1 MSTRNQ
7 KTKTFLALLLTLS
20 LCHLSLGTA
29 LAATMLQATG
39 KLVTRGNQPI
49 TVNGIST
56 SSGATILSGASVE
69 TPDQVGAT
77 INLGDFGSLDI
88 APNTKLQLEFSRDG
102 GVKVTVVEGCV
113 ILRVKQGNYG
123 EINTPEGK
131 ATSNDSA
138 QKQAA
143 ILDVCNPKGAPA
155 AIVNQGAA
163 SNAGAGA
170 GTVGTVGGE
179 GLSTAAVT
187 SLILGGIGI
196 GVVAIIVSTR
206 GDDPSGSS

>member
-7 KTKTFLALLLTLS
+7 QTKTFLALLLILS

-29 LAATMLQATG
+29 LASTGLQATG
-39 KLVTRGNQPI
+39 KLVTRGNQAI

-77 INLGDFGSLDI
+77 INLGDLGSLDI

-131 ATSNDSA
+131 ATSNDLT

-143 ILDVCNPKGAPA
+143 TLDVCNPKGAPA

-163 SNAGAGA
+163 ANAGAGA
-170 GTVGTVGGE
+170 GTVGTVGEE

-187 SLILGGIGI
+187 SLVLGGIGI
-196 GVVAIIVSTR
+196 GVLAIVAATR